1 MKKILFFL
9 IASSTLLFSQS
20 KNDALAR
27 IELEG
32 LQNSQAMDMLYE
44 LTDVYGQRLTGSREY
59 LKAAQWMAGEMKNIG
74 LQNVHFEPYCPE
86 CRGWSIKSFNIE
98 LTSPNYMK
106 VIGYPMAMCKGTPG
120 IVEGPLVHIKDRR
133 DIKAMIEKYAGMLK
147 GKVVLYGPIPKMPD
161 LNEPALNRYTESE
174 LLKMEYE
181 IAPNEAIV
189 PLPDLLDEWEEYSYK
204 DKEFLEFFE
213 KEGALAVLFSENA
226 KPGILYTSGTYH
238 SLASDFTPMPYFSL
252 IPEHYGRLSRML
264 AEGAN
269 PVLRVQ
275 LDTEIYMEPEN
286 NVNIIGEIP
295 GNDQEL
301 KEEVVMIGGH
311 FDSWH
316 PASGATDNAVSC
328 IALTEALRILKANGF
343 KPRRTIRIGLW
354 GGEEEAYFGSVS
366 YTQAHF
372 ESPDGKPNAA
382 SRKISAYLNLD
393 NGAGAIRGIYLQGN
407 EMARST
413 FKELFA
419 PLNRL
424 GVATVTISNTFGTDH
439 EVFDHYNIP
448 AFQFIQDEL
457 SYNTINHHTQ
467 LDFPEYVPEED
478 LKKNAV
484 VLAWLIRNLA
494 DSDAMVPR
502 KH

>member
-1 MKKILFFL
+1 
-9 IASSTLLFSQS
+9 
-20 KNDALAR
+20 
-27 IELEG
+27 
-32 LQNSQAMDMLYE
+32 
-44 LTDVYGQRLTGSREY
+44 
-59 LKAAQWMAGEMKNIG
+59 
-74 LQNVHFEPYCPE
+74 
-86 CRGWSIKSFNIE
+86 
-98 LTSPNYMK
+98 
-106 VIGYPMAMCKGTPG
+106 
-120 IVEGPLVHIKDRR
+120 
-133 DIKAMIEKYAGMLK
+133 
-147 GKVVLYGPIPKMPD
+147 
-161 LNEPALNRYTESE
+161 
-174 LLKMEYE
+174 
-181 IAPNEAIV
+181 
-189 PLPDLLDEWEEYSYK
+189 
-204 DKEFLEFFE
+204 
-213 KEGALAVLFSENA
+213 
-226 KPGILYTSGTYH
+226 
-238 SLASDFTPMPYFSL
+238 
-252 IPEHYGRLSRML
+252 ML